1 MIPVQES
8 FFLKNDQ
15 KWKSEEQVADFESR
29 RRERLFGYGTCI
41 YYDFIDFYGFCN
53 FTTTHQQKAGII
65 FRNYYWT
72 SFHMGL
78 INHVKWILQRHRYRI
93 IRKVSSMIK
102 NPWFMDHETLK
113 FETCKIKKSKITW
126 DWASLDSWFWA
137 HVTAVVTMI
146 FFILLKTFEI
156 FKSPNRIFLNGNN
169 KHIESILQRHQFAST
184 FVSYD
189 LLL

>member
-15 KWKSEEQVADFESR
+15 KWKSEEQVADFKSR

-65 FRNYYWT
+65 FWNYYWT

-137 HVTAVVTMI
+137 HITTVVTM
-146 FFILLKTFEI
+146 FSFYFIKNI
-156 FKSPNRIFLNGNN
+156 SN
-169 KHIESILQRHQFAST
+169 HQIELS
-184 FVSYD
+184 
-189 LLL
+189 